1 MLALLAAAALAADQ
15 APASTGCYQNLCNA
29 EAIAPFL
36 AKLRAAR
43 PGAGMPVHIIQIG
56 DSHTAGDNITQGWR
70 SRLQAAHGNGG
81 RGVLAAGRPYQG
93 YITWGVTASQTSG
106 WRVNSTFGN
115 RYQEGGSPLG
125 MSGFTQTVSTA
136 GETVGITADSPD
148 SNFDRVI
155 LCAIARPGGGTFIL
169 RMGGEEHRWSL
180 DAPTTQPA
188 CRSVD
193 SQYPVGSASITTEDA
208 GVVTITSIG
217 TFRRRGGVV
226 LSNLGVVGSQLSHVG
241 REDDA
246 VLRAEFAAYRPDL
259 IVLAFGTNEG
269 FSPSGSSEGFE
280 ASIRNQV
287 QRIRRLAGANV
298 PIMLLGTPD
307 AGTSNAGLSGGMMC
321 GAGWYEPRLLS
332 VVRDA
337 QVRVARS
344 LRLAFWNWASAM
356 GGRCASYQWVLTA
369 QMRGDHVHFT
379 RTGGDR
385 IGSLIDADISRAAQ
399 NVRAGAGAASPR
411 YRDDVDGTTVPVE
424 DGGRRRP

>member
-15 APASTGCYQNLCNA
+15 APSSSGCYQNLCNA

-36 AKLRAAR
+36 AKLRSAR
-43 PGAGMPVHIIQIG
+43 AGAGTPVHIIQIG

-70 SRLQAAHGNGG
+70 SRLQAAHGYGG

-106 WRVNSTFGN
+106 WRVNATFGA
-115 RYQEGGSPLG
+115 RYQDGGAPLG
-125 MSGFTQTVSTA
+125 ISGFTQTVSA
-136 GETVGITADSPD
+136 ADETVGVTADSPD
-148 SNFDRVI
+148 QNFDRVI
-155 LCAIARPGGGTFIL
+155 LCAIAQPGGGTFIL

-193 SQYPVGSASITTEDA
+193 SQYPVGSASVTTEDA
-208 GVVTITSIG
+208 GIVSITSFA

-226 LSNLGVVGSQLSHVG
+226 LSNLGVVGSQLSHFG
-241 REDDA
+241 RTDDA

-259 IVLAFGTNEG
+259 IVLAYGTNEG
-269 FSPSGSSEGFE
+269 FSPSGSGDGFE
-280 ASIRNQV
+280 NSIRAQV
-287 QRIRRLAGANV
+287 QRVRRLAPNV

-332 VVRDA
+332 VVREA

-344 LRLAFWNWASAM
+344 LHLAFWNWASAM
-356 GGRCASYQWVLTA
+356 GGRCSSFQWVATA

-379 RTGGDR
+379 RPGGDR
-385 IGSLIDADISRAAQ
+385 IGSLIDADVSRAAQ
-399 NVRAGAGAASPR
+399 SVRAVAGSAAPR
-411 YRDDVDGTTVPVE
+411 YREEVDGTTMPIE
-424 DGGRRRP
+424 DGRRRP

>member
-1 MLALLAAAALAADQ
+1 MLTLLAAAAFAADQ
-15 APASTGCYQNLCNA
+15 APVSSGCYQNLCNS

-36 AKLRAAR
+36 ARLRAAR

-93 YITWGVTASQTSG
+93 YITWGVTASQTAG

-115 RYQEGGSPLG
+115 RYQDGGPSLG
-125 MSGFTQTVSTA
+125 ISGFTQTASAA
-136 GETVGITADSPD
+136 GETVGVTADSPD
-148 SNFDRVI
+148 QNFDRVI
-155 LCAIARPGGGTFIL
+155 LCAIAQPGGGTFIL

-188 CRSVD
+188 CRAVD

-208 GVVTITSIG
+208 GIVSITSFA

-226 LSNLGVVGSQLSHVG
+226 LSNLGVVGSQLSHLG
-241 REDDA
+241 RTSDA

-259 IVLAFGTNEG
+259 IILAYGTNEG
-269 FSPSGSSEGFE
+269 FSPSGSGDGF
-280 ASIRNQV
+280 AAVIRGQV
-287 QRIRRLAGANV
+287 QRIRRLAPNV

-307 AGTSNAGLSGGMMC
+307 AGTRNAGLSGGVSC
-321 GAGWYEPRLLS
+321 GDGWFEPRLLS
-332 VVRDA
+332 VVREA
-337 QVRVARS
+337 QIRLARE
-344 LRLAFWNWASAM
+344 LRLAFWNWAAAI

-385 IGSLIDADISRAAQ
+385 VGSLLDADIARAAQ
-399 NVRAGAGAASPR
+399 NARAVAGAPR
-411 YRDDVDGTTVPVE
+411 YREDVEGLVP
-424 DGGRRRP
+424 DAGGRRRP